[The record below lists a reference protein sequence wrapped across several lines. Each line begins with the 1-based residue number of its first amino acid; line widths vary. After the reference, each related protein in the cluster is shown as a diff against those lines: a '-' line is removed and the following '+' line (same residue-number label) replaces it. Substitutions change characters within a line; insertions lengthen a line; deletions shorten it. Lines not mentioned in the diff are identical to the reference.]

1 MWLQTNFDITIFGG
15 KEEITMLRSFL
26 RDESGMGTI
35 EVVVIVAILVGLA
48 LVFRK
53 GITEFVN
60 SLMGD
65 LFNTPDELK

>member
-1 MWLQTNFDITIFGG
+1 
-15 KEEITMLRSFL
+15 MLRSFL

-53 GITEFVN
+53 GITKFV
-60 SLMGD
+60 GD
-65 LFNTPDELK
+65 LMNDLFKTPDELK

>member
-1 MWLQTNFDITIFGG
+1 
-15 KEEITMLRSFL
+15 MLRSFL
-26 RDESGMGTI
+26 KDESGMGTI

-53 GITEFVN
+53 GITSFVN

-65 LFNTPDELK
+65 LFKTPDELK